1 MGKTDQPLSGSLE
14 NASLIEQTPDSIRIA
29 PGSAFQAKRLEDRLS
44 YLQKVTHE
52 FFNREVTVEIASFA
66 PALSGALPT
75 GSAPAQVETERK
87 KIQSALNDP
96 VLNEAIK
103 LLGGEIVKIIPLG
116 KEQPR

>member
-1 MGKTDQPLSGSLE
+1 MEWL
-14 NASLIEQTPDSIRIA
+14 
-29 PGSAFQAKRLEDRLS
+29 RLG
-44 YLQKVTHE
+44 
-52 FFNREVTVEIASFA
+52 A
-66 PALSGALPT
+66 PAR
-75 GSAPAQVETERK
+75 VETERK

>member
-14 NASLIEQTPDSIRIA
+14 NASLIERTPHSIRIA
-29 PGSAFQAKRLEDRLS
+29 PGSAFQAKRLEDRLPD
-44 YLQKVTHE
+44 LQKATHE
-52 FFNREVTVEIASFA
+52 FFNQEVTVEIAPFA
-66 PALSGALPT
+66 PAVHGALPT
-75 GSAPAQVETERK
+75 ESAPAQVETERK